1 MKKVISIIL
10 SLIMLVSVIS
20 GMSMTANAAVW
31 NGSAAS
37 SFAGGKGTKSS
48 PYLIS
53 SASQLARMRNLVN
66 STNYKN
72 EVYAKSY
79 YKLTADI
86 SLNDTSNYSKWGTS
100 APKNKWKPIGVSG
113 YPFKGNFDGNGHT
126 IAGIYIS
133 TTDDYMGLFGRVY
146 GGIVKNLKIS
156 RSYIKGNENIGA
168 VTGYL
173 SDSFDSSAYLY
184 NCSVSSTT
192 IKGVNSGDVKAYNVG
207 GVVGSVSDKA
217 FVYNCTSSANVSGY
231 YNVGGIVGYAW
242 EYEKCAFYANKNTG
256 KITGN
261 HNVGGVCGYFTA
273 SDCSSA
279 KVYGNTN
286 TASVLGENSVGGV
299 FGEFRVN
306 STACTI
312 SKCYNTGVVS
322 NSNEGSSI
330 GGVFGELGKS
340 NCNFTVSL
348 CYNKGSI
355 NSNSSS
361 SYVGG
366 IAGNI
371 YSSGTGY
378 LKISDCSNDCSSIS
392 ASNNA
397 GGIAG
402 IIYNDKGKTIV
413 SNCINKASIKT
424 NSSYDHAGG
433 IVGKIIN
440 SDSENATSVTIEK
453 NIITG
458 SVSSLQKPGSI
469 VGYSSTSYSN
479 NITNVINNR
488 YLVSSGSVVGEYYG
502 DGKTNI
508 SMNSSAT
515 SSQLKDE
522 SYLSDLGF
530 YICMWNIPGDQYPTV
545 NFNGT
550 HSFSVTSVKKAS
562 ATDKTNGKIYKTCD
576 ICGKKTY
583 LTVYYPKTVIL
594 SATQYVYN
602 GYAKKPAAKV
612 KNSAGAVM
620 SSSNYT
626 VSYPSGRKYVGKYT
640 VTVKFKGNYTGSL
653 KASFVINPMSTSVSS
668 ISAKSKGFTV
678 RWKKQA
684 TQTSGYQIQYAT
696 NSKFTNSKT
705 VNVSKNSTT
714 SKTISKLSSKK
725 KYYVRVRTY
734 KTVNSKRYY
743 SSWSSGKSITTK

>member
-156 RSYIKGNENIGA
+156 RSYIKGNES
-168 VTGYL
+168 TGSVAGYI
-173 SDSFDSSAYLY
+173 SDSYDSSAYLVK
-184 NCSVSSTT
+184 CSVSNTT
-192 IKGVNSGDVKAYNVG
+192 VKGVNKSDDEKASSTG
-207 GVVGSVSDKA
+207 GIVGSVSDKV
-217 FVYNCTSSANVSGY
+217 FVYSCTSSANVSGY
-231 YNVGGIVGYAW
+231 YNTGGIAGYFFGS
-242 EYEKCAFYANKNTG
+242 EKCSFYSNKNTG
-256 KITGN
+256 KVSGYS
-261 HNVGGVCGYFTA
+261 HVGGICGNMSVY
-273 SDCSSA
+273 DCSSA
-279 KVYGNTN
+279 SVHNNIN
-286 TASVLGENSVGGV
+286 TALVSGSSYVGGV
-299 FGEFRVN
+299 FGEFRA
-306 STACTI
+306 SGTACTVQ
-312 SKCYNTGVVS
+312 KCYNTGAVS
-322 NSNEGSSI
+322 NSDDGSSI
-330 GGVFGELGKS
+330 GGVFGELDKN
-340 NCNFTVSL
+340 NCNLTVSL
-348 CYNKGSI
+348 CYNTGDVS
-355 NSNSSS
+355 SNY
-361 SYVGG
+361 SYVSG
-366 IAGNI
+366 IAGYV
-371 YSSGTGY
+371 YSSGTGN
-378 LKISDCSNDCSSIS
+378 LMISNCSNDCSSVS
-392 ASNNA
+392 GKSCV

-402 IIYNDKGKTIV
+402 VIYNDTGKAAV
-413 SNCINKASIKT
+413 SNCINKAAIKLT
-424 NSSYDHAGG
+424 GNLGG
-433 IVGKIIN
+433 GVIGEIVN
-440 SDSENATSVTIEK
+440 SDSENASTVNVEK
-453 NIITG
+453 NLTTNSVLSTSQSSGTII
-458 SVSSLQKPGSI
+458 
-469 VGYSSTSYSN
+469 GYSSNSYSKN
-479 NITNVINNR
+479 TSNIKNNR
-488 YLVSSGSVVGEYYG
+488 YLISSGSVVGLCYG

-743 SSWSSGKSITTK
+743 SSWSLEKSITTK